1 MENRI
6 VNYPILAAIKIGGRF
21 TDEERGMLRK
31 QAWSKSI
38 DNATRTHVATDCF
51 GNELALFF
59 DVYVVEN
66 LSLLKRLRHSFRMF
80 KTAVARK
87 VHVQPR
93 IIIITLK

>member
-1 MENRI
+1 MDNRI

-21 TDEERGMLRK
+21 SEQERGELRK
-31 QAWSKSI
+31 LAWEKSI

-51 GNELALFF
+51 GNELVLFF

-66 LSLLKRLRHSFRMF
+66 LSLLKRLRHSLRVF
-80 KTAVARK
+80 KAAVARK
-87 VHVQPR
+87 IHVQPR